1 MAMYGT
7 YTQIMGAMGNNISG
21 VRVLGLDYGS
31 RRIGVAV
38 SDPLGLTVQPL
49 PPIPREGDRKD
60 IVVLARLASEMGV
73 TSVVLGL
80 PLLLNGDEGPAAIRA
95 RAFGERLQA
104 ETSLPVTMW
113 DERLTSVQSERHL
126 IASGVRRADRRGIR
140 DSLSAMLLLQAALD
154 SRRRK

>member
-1 MAMYGT
+1 
-7 YTQIMGAMGNNISG
+7 MGDDITG

-31 RRIGVAV
+31 RRIGMAV

-49 PPIPREGDRKD
+49 PPIPREGDKKD
-60 IVVLARLASEMGV
+60 IVVLARLAAEMGV
-73 TSVVLGL
+73 RSVVLGL

-95 RAFGERLQA
+95 RAFGERLQV

-126 IASGVRRADRRGIR
+126 IASGVRRVDRKGIR
-140 DSLSAMLLLQAALD
+140 DSLSAMFLLQAALD

>member
-7 YTQIMGAMGNNISG
+7 YTQIMEAMGNNISG

-60 IVVLARLASEMGV
+60 IVVLAHLASEMGV

-154 SRRRK
+154 SRRRR

>member
-7 YTQIMGAMGNNISG
+7 YTQIMEAMGNNISG

>member
-1 MAMYGT
+1 
-7 YTQIMGAMGNNISG
+7 MGDNVTGE
-21 VRVLGLDYGS
+21 RVLGLDYGS

-38 SDPLGLTVQPL
+38 SDPLGLTAQPL
-49 PPIPREGDRKD
+49 PPIRREGDRKD
-60 IVVLARLASEMGV
+60 IAVLARLAAEMGV

-80 PLLLNGDEGPAAIRA
+80 PLLFNGDEGPAAVRA
-95 RAFGERLQA
+95 KAFGERMQA

-126 IASGVRRADRRGIR
+126 ITSGVRREARKGIR
-140 DSLSAMLLLQAALD
+140 DSLSAMIMLQSAMD

>member
-1 MAMYGT
+1 MASYGT
-7 YTQIMGAMGNNISG
+7 YTQIMEAMGDNLSG
-21 VRVLGLDYGS
+21 ERVLGLDYGS

-154 SRRRK
+154 SRRRR

>member
-1 MAMYGT
+1 
-7 YTQIMGAMGNNISG
+7 MGGDITG
-21 VRVLGLDYGS
+21 ERVLGLDYGS
-31 RRIGVAV
+31 RRIGMAV

-49 PPIPREGDRKD
+49 PPIPREGDKKD
-60 IVVLARLASEMGV
+60 IVVLARLAAEMGV
-73 TSVVLGL
+73 TAVVLGL

-95 RAFGERLQA
+95 RAFGERLQV

-126 IASGVRRADRRGIR
+126 IASGVRRVDRKGIR
-140 DSLSAMLLLQAALD
+140 DSLSAMFLLQAALD

>member
-1 MAMYGT
+1 
-7 YTQIMGAMGNNISG
+7 MGDDITG

-31 RRIGVAV
+31 RRIGMAV

-49 PPIPREGDRKD
+49 PPIPREGDKKD
-60 IVVLARLASEMGV
+60 IVVLARLAAEMGV
-73 TSVVLGL
+73 TAVVLGL

-95 RAFGERLQA
+95 RAFGERLQV

-126 IASGVRRADRRGIR
+126 IASGVRRVDRKGIR
-140 DSLSAMLLLQAALD
+140 DSLSAMFLLQAALD

>member
-1 MAMYGT
+1 MVDDAAGK
-7 YTQIMGAMGNNISG
+7 
-21 VRVLGLDYGS
+21 RVLGLDYGS
-31 RRIGVAV
+31 RRIGVAI

-49 PPIPREGDRKD
+49 PPIPRQGDMKD
-60 IVVLARLASEMGV
+60 IAVLARLAAEKGV

-95 RAFGERLQA
+95 RTFGERLEA

-126 IASGVRRADRRGIR
+126 IASGVRRGARKGIR
-140 DSLSAMLLLQAALD
+140 DSLSAMFLLQSAMD
-154 SRRRK
+154 SRRRR